1 MGAISR
7 RGPVWLAGMLAVLVS
22 GVAGGAERF
31 APTDREIAM
40 LPPYCQ
46 AKVGSAPA
54 HKAMRPVWEAR
65 LGRQVWLHLH
75 HLCFA
80 EVFALR
86 SWRAG
91 ANRKLNL
98 QRAYNNYSYVIE
110 RWPPGTPLLPAA
122 YLGRG
127 KVRLRQG
134 DVAGGVRDLEQAIR
148 LRPSYPPPYLAL
160 AAHYARLGQYGRA
173 VEVVE
178 RGLRHA
184 PRSRALRRRLAEYRA
199 KAGRSAAPPAA
210 SR

>member
-1 MGAISR
+1 MGGTSR
-7 RGPVWLAGMLAVLVS
+7 KWQVWLSGILAALVW

-46 AKVGSAPA
+46 AKLGSTPA
-54 HKAMRPVWEAR
+54 HKAMRSVWEAR
-65 LGRQVWLHLH
+65 LGRQVWVHLH

-80 EVFALR
+80 EVFVLR
-86 SWRAG
+86 SWRAK
-91 ANRKLNL
+91 ADRKLNF
-98 QRAYNNYSYVIE
+98 QRAYDNYTYVIE
-110 RWPPGTPLLPAA
+110 RWPPSTPLLPAA

-127 KVRLRQG
+127 KVLLRQG

-148 LRPSYPPPYLAL
+148 LRPNYPPPYLAL
-160 AAHYARLGQYGRA
+160 AAHYAHLGQYDQA
-173 VEVVE
+173 VEVIE

-184 PRSRALRRRLAEYRA
+184 PRSKALRRRLAEYRA
-199 KAGRSAAPPAA
+199 KADRSAAPSAA